1 MTFAACVTDT
11 VGPPVTLTAAEAP
24 SEALT
29 FGSLAFDSV
38 PGVADPLE
46 GVTGARLGGDASPD
60 AEPGGTRAADGGTT
74 ATDAVAVALLA
85 DVDAA
90 EGD

>member
-1 MTFAACVTDT
+1 MTFAACVTET

-38 PGVADPLE
+38 PGVADPLD

-60 AEPGGTRAADGGTT
+60 AELGGTRAADGGT
-74 ATDAVAVALLA
+74 DAVAGALLA
-85 DVDAA
+85 DVD
-90 EGD
+90 GTDDD